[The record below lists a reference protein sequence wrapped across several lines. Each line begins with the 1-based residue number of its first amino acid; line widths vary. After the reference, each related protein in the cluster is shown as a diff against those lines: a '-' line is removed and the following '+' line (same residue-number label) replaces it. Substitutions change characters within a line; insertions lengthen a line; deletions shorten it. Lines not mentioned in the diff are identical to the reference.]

1 MRPVSLRPGDDP
13 VIAEFALQEE
23 RDVELTARRAR
34 LLGLLAGLSRRRRG
48 AFSKAVSEVARR
60 AVAHGGGRVA
70 FGIAAV
76 DGRHAVEVLI
86 RCQLTVLS
94 GTSSFAAADMPA
106 AAVATDAWQLAFPF
120 VDEFTITNDPQQG
133 TLIRLTHDVPAPLVP
148 LLEREA
154 ARWSETLSSGTVEG
168 ALEVAEERIRQLTES
183 LLEAEIEEE
192 QHERE
197 LQDLRGLNERLELL
211 ALVASKTDNAVIILN
226 AAGDIDWVND
236 GFARIMGLSLA
247 QTRGQSL
254 ASVLYALDRTA
265 HQQLC
270 DMLAS
275 GQGLSQETQVH
286 RADGQSRW
294 IYLSVTPISG
304 EDGRITR
311 WIGLAQDI
319 TKRREAQAVLE
330 QAKEAAEAANR
341 AKTEFL
347 ANISHEIRTP
357 MNVIIGMTELSLG
370 TRLTKEQRE
379 YLTAVKT
386 SADSLLRLLNDI
398 LDLSKIEAG
407 KLPIEAIPF
416 HLPGL
421 LEDVLMPLQHQ
432 AEQKGLRLTCQ
443 LPPNVPTGVVGDPVR
458 LRQVLLNLVDNAIK
472 FTETGEI
479 TVTV

>member
-1 MRPVSLRPGDDP
+1 
-13 VIAEFALQEE
+13 
-23 RDVELTARRAR
+23 
-34 LLGLLAGLSRRRRG
+34 
-48 AFSKAVSEVARR
+48 
-60 AVAHGGGRVA
+60 
-70 FGIAAV
+70 
-76 DGRHAVEVLI
+76 
-86 RCQLTVLS
+86 
-94 GTSSFAAADMPA
+94 
-106 AAVATDAWQLAFPF
+106 
-120 VDEFTITNDPQQG
+120 
-133 TLIRLTHDVPAPLVP
+133 
-148 LLEREA
+148 
-154 ARWSETLSSGTVEG
+154 
-168 ALEVAEERIRQLTES
+168 
-183 LLEAEIEEE
+183 
-192 QHERE
+192 
-197 LQDLRGLNERLELL
+197 
-211 ALVASKTDNAVIILN
+211 VASKTDNAVIILN

-357 MNVIIGMTELSLG
+357 MNVII
-370 TRLTKEQRE
+370 
-379 YLTAVKT
+379 
-386 SADSLLRLLNDI
+386 
-398 LDLSKIEAG
+398 
-407 KLPIEAIPF
+407 
-416 HLPGL
+416 
-421 LEDVLMPLQHQ
+421 
-432 AEQKGLRLTCQ
+432 
-443 LPPNVPTGVVGDPVR
+443 
-458 LRQVLLNLVDNAIK
+458 
-472 FTETGEI
+472 
-479 TVTV
+479 